1 MKLKEKKVFKG
12 KCYNDYKDKLNL
24 YLDSIKDIYDICI
37 FTEYFYGKNEE
48 GIKVEI
54 YNL

>member
-24 YLDSIKDIYDICI
+24 YLDSIKDNCI
-37 FTEYFYGKNEE
+37 FTEYFYGKDIE
-48 GIKVEI
+48 GIKVEV
-54 YNL
+54 YEL